1 MKVNSLERFAH
12 RKALKF
18 RSQKMNLH
26 QYGSEIEPKAFKPA
40 HCSADLCFIT
50 DQSID
55 EALRELTIVVSNTKM
70 ARWKALVQTVKIN
83 GFSPRSGFELD

>member
-40 HCSADLCFIT
+40 HCSADLNFIT

-55 EALRELTIVVSNTKM
+55 EALRELKDCSFEYE
-70 ARWKALVQTVKIN
+70 N
-83 GFSPRSGFELD
+83 GPVESTGANGENL